1 MSVTIDRGDTS
12 ARFRAPAP
20 RRHGGP
26 VVLATFASAPFGPR
40 AARLAVEAAA
50 EMRSPL
56 IIVQA
61 LEARSR
67 RRRARAAGK
76 PLAPSLATAVRAV
89 RVIAAEFGV
98 EVEALRVS
106 SPRPVGALL
115 GLVADRRPALVVL
128 ASDPAA
134 LRRFRRPTRRQY
146 RRFVAALAGQADCLL
161 WTAQEPGAAAASSAA
176 KRAAHAG
183 LAPLRGVR
191 PGDALNM
198 TNRGRRPR
206 RRQRLIPAP
215 KPV

>member
-12 ARFRAPAP
+12 AGVRAPTP

-26 VVLATFASAPFGPR
+26 VVLATFSNAPFGAR

-56 IIVQA
+56 IVVQSV
-61 LEARSR
+61 EVRSR
-67 RRRARAAGK
+67 RRRARAAAA
-76 PLAPSLATAVRAV
+76 PLAPPLAAAVRAV
-89 RVIAAEFGV
+89 RVLAAEFGV
-98 EVEALRVS
+98 DVEALRVS
-106 SPRPVGALL
+106 SRRPVGALL

-146 RRFVAALAGQADCLL
+146 RRFVAALAGHAECLL

-176 KRAAHAG
+176 KRAA
-183 LAPLRGVR
+183 PLRGVR

-198 TNRGRRPR
+198 TSRPRRPR
-206 RRQRLIPAP
+206 GRQRLSPAP
-215 KPV
+215 KPI

>member
-12 ARFRAPAP
+12 AGVRAPIP

-26 VVLATFASAPFGPR
+26 VVLATFASAPFGAR

-56 IIVQA
+56 IVVQSV
-61 LEARSR
+61 EVRTR
-67 RRRARAAGK
+67 RRRARAAAE
-76 PLAPSLATAVRAV
+76 PLAPRLAAAVQAV
-89 RVIAAEFGV
+89 RVLAAEFGV
-98 EVEALRVS
+98 DVEALRVS
-106 SPRPVGALL
+106 SRRPIGALL
-115 GLVADRRPALVVL
+115 GLIADRRAALVVL

-146 RRFVAALAGQADCLL
+146 RRFVAALAGHADCLV

-176 KRAAHAG
+176 KRAA
-183 LAPLRGVR
+183 PLRGVR

-198 TNRGRRPR
+198 TSRPRRPR
-206 RRQRLIPAP
+206 GRQRLTPAP
-215 KPV
+215 KPI

>member
-1 MSVTIDRGDTS
+1 
-12 ARFRAPAP
+12 
-20 RRHGGP
+20 
-26 VVLATFASAPFGPR
+26 
-40 AARLAVEAAA
+40 
-50 EMRSPL
+50 
-56 IIVQA
+56 
-61 LEARSR
+61 
-67 RRRARAAGK
+67 
-76 PLAPSLATAVRAV
+76 V

>member
-1 MSVTIDRGDTS
+1 MSVIIDRGDTS
-12 ARFRAPAP
+12 ARFRTPAP

-26 VVLATFASAPFGPR
+26 VVLATFASAPFGAR

-50 EMRSPL
+50 ELRSPL
-56 IIVQA
+56 IVVQSLA
-61 LEARSR
+61 VRSR
-67 RRRARAAGK
+67 RRRARAAAE
-76 PLAPSLATAVRAV
+76 PLAPGLAAAVRGV
-89 RVIAAEFGV
+89 RALAAELGV

-106 SPRPVGALL
+106 SRRPVPALL
-115 GLVADRRPALVVL
+115 GVVADRRPALVVL
-128 ASDPAA
+128 ASDPAV

-146 RRFVAALAGQADCLL
+146 RSFVAALAANADCLL
-161 WTAQEPGAAAASSAA
+161 WTAQEPRADAASPAPRSAPWG
-176 KRAAHAG
+176 G
-183 LAPLRGVR
+183 LAPTRGVR

>member
-12 ARFRAPAP
+12 AGVHAPTP

-26 VVLATFASAPFGPR
+26 VVLATFASAPFGAR

-50 EMRSPL
+50 ELRVPL
-56 IIVQA
+56 IIVQT
-61 LEARSR
+61 LEVRAR
-67 RRRARAAGK
+67 RRRARAAAE
-76 PLAPSLATAVRAV
+76 PLARGLAAAVRDATQL
-89 RVIAAEFGV
+89 AAEFGV

-115 GLVADRRPALVVL
+115 GFVADRRPALVVL

-146 RRFVAALAGQADCLL
+146 RRFVATLAAHADCLL
-161 WTAQEPGAAAASSAA
+161 WTAQEPRADAATSPTRSAP
-176 KRAAHAG
+176 RAG
-183 LAPLRGVR
+183 LAPVRGVR

-198 TNRGRRPR
+198 TSRPRQPR

-215 KPV
+215 KPA